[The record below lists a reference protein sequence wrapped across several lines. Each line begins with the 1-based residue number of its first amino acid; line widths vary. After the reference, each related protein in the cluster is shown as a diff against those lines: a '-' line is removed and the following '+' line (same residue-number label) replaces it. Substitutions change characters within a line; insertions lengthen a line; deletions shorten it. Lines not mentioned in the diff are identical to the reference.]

1 MPWSLSHPISG
12 SFSCDE
18 IIRTPS
24 TCPAPTYEA
33 TFSRSAAVPATRSSS
48 VMPRWATASAAP
60 RSRIEKFGSVKS
72 SRCGSVSRKAIEL
85 LRPVTR
91 LRAWWFVR

>member
-1 MPWSLSHPISG
+1 
-12 SFSCDE
+12 
-18 IIRTPS
+18 
-24 TCPAPTYEA
+24 
-33 TFSRSAAVPATRSSS
+33 
-48 VMPRWATASAAP
+48 MPRRATAPAAP